1 MSALLSQVDT
11 VRLELGVWK
20 RGYDE
25 DIRDV
30 GLVVDA
36 VERHHDGVI
45 PPNEPE
51 RDSTL
56 HGWKEKHLE

>member
-11 VRLELGVWK
+11 VRLELRVWK
-20 RGYDE
+20 GGYDE
-25 DIRDV
+25 DVRDV

-36 VERHHDGVI
+36 VECHHDGII

-56 HGWKEKHLE
+56 HRWQEKHLE